1 MIHQFQLAKAFPLGP
16 LTATLSQSWVL
27 RVPET
32 HLALSLSSFLQGM
45 QKRVL
50 QYFLR
55 QWRLRVWG
63 LDPPSSSLE
72 TILAPEP
79 WDYSLGGE
87 AWPSCRTSEGSL
99 EKVRGWSGLEM
110 GGPRTHPLSPDF
122 QGPHPPGGFLVG
134 VLWAAGGQKRDCAF
148 FPGRCGSSRLRAQQ

>member
-27 RVPET
+27 RVLET

-45 QKRVL
+45 KKRVL

-55 QWRLRVWG
+55 QWRLRVCG

-72 TILAPEP
+72 TMLALEP
-79 WDYSLGGE
+79 WDNSLGGE
-87 AWPSCRTSEGSL
+87 AWPSCRTSGGSL
-99 EKVRGWSGLEM
+99 EKVRGWSGVEI
-110 GGPRTHPLSPDF
+110 GGPRTQPLSTDF
-122 QGPHPPGGFLVG
+122 QGPHPSGGFLVG
-134 VLWAAGGQKRDCAF
+134 VLWAAG
-148 FPGRCGSSRLRAQQ
+148 